1 MNENINK
8 KNSLSRTRTCD
19 LTVNS
24 RALYQLSYEGSTT
37 TQPPVT
43 KSGKLFHSPFVK

>member
-1 MNENINK
+1 MNENINI

-24 RALYQLSYEGSTT
+24 RALYQLSYKGKSTLIRT
-37 TQPPVT
+37 
-43 KSGKLFHSPFVK
+43 